1 MSLKKRQLGNSFLF
15 PYEYDNKAEG
25 LEKLEGAVGQLQPYI
40 YSLHSCKR
48 EFLCRLQLKRRQA
61 GPDVSA
67 ASTYAERSH
76 TLSQDSQIPLP
87 PHPGFPEPSGK
98 CQPSA
103 YERETVSLEG
113 WSLAFR
119 TGMADVSIAAQLT
132 GRHFEQTLRW
142 LEFWHLTFVS
152 IFALS

>member
-1 MSLKKRQLGNSFLF
+1 M
-15 PYEYDNKAEG
+15 
-25 LEKLEGAVGQLQPYI
+25 GQLQPYV

-48 EFLCRLQLKRRQA
+48 EFLCRLQLERRQA

-67 ASTYAERSH
+67 ASKYEERFP

-98 CQPSA
+98 CQSSA
-103 YERETVSLEG
+103 YERETVSLEEWG
-113 WSLAFR
+113 LAFR
-119 TGMADVSIAAQLT
+119 TGMTDIPIAAQLT
-132 GRHFEQTLRW
+132 WRQLNRLCGGLSFGIRLLF
-142 LEFWHLTFVS
+142 S